1 VNRPEASA
9 QPATSARS
17 GAFQPIAGLS
27 GRGHLLLAG
36 FVLFLLSVPFWGGS
50 YIVTVGILILYLA
63 LVGQSWNLM
72 LGFAGLLSIGHALF
86 IGIGSYAAAY
96 LFAKQGIPP
105 VLGVFVAVALA
116 VLVGSIIGYL
126 GFRFSISGVYFALL
140 TIAFAEFARIMVDHA
155 GFLNGTQGLFLPVSA
170 EDSKGIDLINLRGHP
185 HMFYYLLMVLT
196 LGTLGLCRWLLR
208 SKLGYYWQAIR
219 DDQEAAQ
226 ALGINVFRYKMYA
239 VMISSAIAG
248 LAGVFYAF
256 YSNSLFPESTFNI
269 ERSIEVTL
277 APIVGGVGTLF
288 GPILGAFILTPLG
301 EFITWVI
308 DFLKEIGWIDPS
320 LKLNGLKLLIWGFVV
335 VLIVLFKPRG
345 LWPWFRDRFRLLR
358 GTGDDG

>member
-9 QPATSARS
+9 PPATPTRN

-27 GRGHLLLAG
+27 GRGHATLAV

-50 YIVTVGILILYLA
+50 YIVTVGVLILYLA

-96 LFAKQGIPP
+96 LFAKQGVPP

-155 GFLNGTQGLFLPVSA
+155 TFLNGTQGLFLPVSA
-170 EDSKGIDLINLRGHP
+170 EDNKGVDLINLRGHP
-185 HMFYYLLMVLT
+185 HMFYYLLMALA

-248 LAGVFYAF
+248 IAGVFYAF
-256 YSNSLFPESTFNI
+256 YSNSLFPESTFAI

-288 GPILGAFILTPLG
+288 GPIFGALILTPLG

-308 DFLKEIGWIDPS
+308 DFLKDIGWIDKS

-345 LWPWFRDRFRLLR
+345 LWPWFRDKFGLR
-358 GTGDDG
+358 RDEG

>member
-1 VNRPEASA
+1 
-9 QPATSARS
+9 
-17 GAFQPIAGLS
+17 
-27 GRGHLLLAG
+27 
-36 FVLFLLSVPFWGGS
+36 
-50 YIVTVGILILYLA
+50 
-63 LVGQSWNLM
+63 
-72 LGFAGLLSIGHALF
+72 
-86 IGIGSYAAAY
+86 
-96 LFAKQGIPP
+96 
-105 VLGVFVAVALA
+105 
-116 VLVGSIIGYL
+116 
-126 GFRFSISGVYFALL
+126 
-140 TIAFAEFARIMVDHA
+140 MVDHA